1 MSVKYAECTI
11 GKVRSDL
18 GITPYGNMTD
28 QKFREKSG
36 QLTGT
41 VSLAEYKGN
50 ICGQHLTLD
59 KGTWTNPNAWKKKKD
74 ESAAFF
80 YISNIGGEAWIGGS
94 KNDRW
99 ICQVSPAKDFDIGT
113 EIRGIGTVSENGNF
127 KLTGKAYGR
136 FDRNYPGAVRLDIN
150 IISNETGY
158 LQGAQNLLWN
168 YTQNGTGGDREFTIN
183 ETVPLNTTKPYVT
196 VIVRAIGIAGF
207 TNGNAFAHEFWDLK
221 LKRVS

>member
-1 MSVKYAECTI
+1 MPTI
-11 GKVRSDL
+11 AS
-18 GITPYGNMTD
+18 
-28 QKFREKSG
+28 
-36 QLTGT
+36 
-41 VSLAEYKGN
+41 
-50 ICGQHLTLD
+50 
-59 KGTWTNPNAWKKKKD
+59 
-74 ESAAFF
+74 
-80 YISNIGGEAWIGGS
+80 
-94 KNDRW
+94 
-99 ICQVSPAKDFDIGT
+99 DIGT

-127 KLTGKAYGR
+127 RLTGTAYGR
-136 FDRNYPGAVRLDIN
+136 FDRSYPDAVRLDIN

-207 TNGNAFAHEFWDLK
+207 TTAGSFTHEFWDLQ